1 MDFTMGSVEEAKAA
15 SAQAD
20 NVGGS
25 FVTEPGAYAGV
36 IKKASFK
43 KFPSGAGGFE
53 VQMNVK
59 TEGEPDKV
67 LKFMIITLTK
77 AGVSTYKKDGKDF
90 PLPGMNQIRGGLM
103 AVLRMKDLPAVDDGE
118 GGATYPVLEGRKI
131 GCLVDIRLT
140 SGRGNSVYKNP
151 QIVAFYDPATNQTG
165 SEILSGKPETKKK
178 AKIEA
183 GLKVIDDTVKQTTD
197 AAQGSDPFTESDAK
211 DDPFAESNSNDDPF
225 KESNEASNDAFND
238 ASDDENEETDTETS
252 LDKEDAAQ
260 SE

>member
-1 MDFTMGSVEEAKAA
+1 MNFTMGSLEEAKVAA
-15 SAQAD
+15 AQAD

-43 KFPSGAGGFE
+43 KFQSGAGGFE
-53 VQMNVK
+53 VQMDVK

-77 AGVSTYKKDGKDF
+77 EGVSTYKKDGKNF

-103 AVLRMKDLPAVDDGE
+103 AVLQMKTLPAVDDGE
-118 GGATYPVLEGRKI
+118 GGATYPVLAGRKI

-140 SGRGNSVYKNP
+140 SGKGNIVYKNP
-151 QIVAFYDPATNQTG
+151 QIVAFYDPDTNQTG
-165 SEILSGKPETKKK
+165 SEILSGKSEAKKK

-183 GLKVIDDTVKQTTD
+183 GLKIIDDTVKQPAD
-197 AAQGSDPFTESDAK
+197 AHQGSDPFTDSSAN

-225 KESNEASNDAFND
+225 KESNEASNEE
-238 ASDDENEETDTETS
+238 SEETDTETS
-252 LDKEDAAQ
+252 IDEEYSTQ

>member
-1 MDFTMGSVEEAKAA
+1 MDFTMGSVEEAQAA
-15 SAQAD
+15 AVQAD

-25 FVTEPGAYAGV
+25 FVTDPGAYSGV
-36 IKKASFK
+36 IKKAMFK

-103 AVLRMKDLPAVDDGE
+103 AVLRMKDLPAVDDGK
-118 GGATYPVLEGRKI
+118 GGATYPVLEGRKV

-140 SGRGNSVYKNP
+140 SGKGNSVYKNP

-165 SEILSGKPETKKK
+165 SEILSGKPEAKKK

-183 GLKVIDDTVKQTTD
+183 GLKIIDDTVKQAADTT
-197 AAQGSDPFTESDAK
+197 QGSDPFTESSAS
-211 DDPFAESNSNDDPF
+211 DDPFAESNNDDPF
-225 KESNEASNDAFND
+225 KESNEASNDAFDDTSN
-238 ASDDENEETDTETS
+238 DENEETDNETS
-252 LDKEDAAQ
+252 TDEGDAEQ
-260 SE
+260 S